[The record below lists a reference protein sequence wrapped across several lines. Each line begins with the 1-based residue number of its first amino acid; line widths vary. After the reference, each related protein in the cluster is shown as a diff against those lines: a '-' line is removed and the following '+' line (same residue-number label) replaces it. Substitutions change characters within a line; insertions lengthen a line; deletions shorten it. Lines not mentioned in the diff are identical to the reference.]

1 MWIGGTLSRYHLLLE
16 ETGRVKPVVVSYPQ
30 KVRTSTSAVS
40 EADVP
45 THARR
50 HDLSRRDDDDGVDR
64 GRRRHAAYLSLEK
77 KTLVK
82 KRRPR
87 ADEIFSVAVLYGR
100 IGVNFGVRVKKRG
113 DDRVFFN
120 F

>member
-16 ETGRVKPVVVSYPQ
+16 ETGRVKTGVVASYPQ

-40 EADVP
+40 EADGP

-50 HDLSRRDDDDGVDR
+50 HDVSRRDDDDGVDR

-82 KRRPR
+82 NTPT
-87 ADEIFSVAVLYGR
+87 A
-100 IGVNFGVRVKKRG
+100 RG
-113 DDRVFFN
+113 
-120 F
+120 